1 MFPNLQE
8 LTEIHETGMLNSCIE
23 ELESVEYFQSNQALQ
38 ADQRFLEH
46 VRKTSPTWVSQS
58 DALQIALKLLPFVDF
73 LVVKNGADGLV
84 LVATNSSSSSRHL
97 FPRPQQKPHG
107 DVPDMMFQILPGR
120 PLGSFKPAEDHNPSQ
135 STTTQGNQEIVN
147 VTGAGDSLCASILTS
162 VALHDPGQTH
172 LAFDWDGVI
181 DSAQKHD
188 LCAHLPQAVYGI
200 EC

>member
-107 DVPDMMFQILPGR
+107 DGQHPWLYNQ
-120 PLGSFKPAEDHNPSQ
+120 SQ
-135 STTTQGNQEIVN
+135 T
-147 VTGAGDSLCASILTS
+147 
-162 VALHDPGQTH
+162 
-172 LAFDWDGVI
+172 
-181 DSAQKHD
+181 
-188 LCAHLPQAVYGI
+188 
-200 EC
+200 

>member
-46 VRKTSPTWVSQS
+46 VRKTSPAWVSQS

-84 LVATNSSSSSRHL
+84 LVATNSSSSSL
-97 FPRPQQKPHG
+97 
-107 DVPDMMFQILPGR
+107 PDMMFQILPGR